1 MKTYL
6 KKDKGIT
13 LVALVITI
21 IILLI
26 LAGVAIASLTNKGL
40 FDKTKIAKQNT
51 LEGILKENII
61 LNEYENEL
69 NEYTGEKSKIEG
81 KLVDRVNDGTIKIG
95 DYVSYNPEDLD
106 NTLLENLMSNL
117 NIFSGINR
125 STINSTIK
133 RDELKWRVFDVT
145 ENGQVRLISASSTDS
160 KIELKGFNGYNN
172 AVKLI
177 DDVCS
182 VLYDNKDLASKVQ
195 NLKIED
201 IQNKMKTD
209 YTKINNNYNKVFEPK
224 NKYYPSILLK
234 EREQTVTIDKTPI
247 TGTELDLSEQ
257 KELINQTTSQQVK
270 DWKVKYTYWNKAILP
285 NDFKDNNNKYY
296 ELLIGKD
303 SNSYYPEYWMSS
315 RCMGNNSNYA
325 YFRVRYVSSGK
336 IDASSLYGSSGS
348 YEPNCIYAFRPV
360 ITLKS
365 DVQIDVTNSGD
376 GSLEEKAYAIKQ

>member
-106 NTLLENLMSNL
+106 NTLLENLKSNL

-270 DWKVKYTYWNKAILP
+270 AWKVKYTYWNKAILP

-325 YFRVRYVSSGK
+325 YFRVRYVSSGN

-376 GSLEEKAYAIKQ
+376 GSLEEKAYAIK

>member
-1 MKTYL
+1 MKTYK

-40 FDKTKIAKQNT
+40 FDKAKIAKQNT

-106 NTLLENLMSNL
+106 NTLLENLKSNL

-270 DWKVKYTYWNKAILP
+270 AWKVKYTYWNKAILP

-325 YFRVRYVSSGK
+325 YFRVRYVSSGN

-376 GSLEEKAYAIKQ
+376 GSLEEKAYAIK